1 MSNCKICVPEFGSR
15 CILGCVLAVCRDDD
29 FDLVLQAE
37 CGVAVL
43 LCYTCKKSSMNAKH
57 G

>member
-1 MSNCKICVPEFGSR
+1 MSNWMSNCKICVPEFGSR
-15 CILGCVLAVCRDDD
+15 CVLAVCRDDD